1 MITPSI
7 ATHALTRMYGSQ
19 TALDAVTLSVE
30 PGSVYALV
38 GPNGAGKTT
47 LIQLIMNL
55 QPATSGSAQL
65 LGLPSSQ
72 IRGAASVSYTHLDV
86 YKRQLL
92 IRPSSEVTPDRNRE
106 FRERQTW
113 PTRVASGCRSG
124 AGRRQGNYSR
134 RISRQ
139 R

>member
-47 LIQLIMNL
+47 LIQLISYL
-55 QPATSGSAQL
+55 FTF
-65 LGLPSSQ
+65 
-72 IRGAASVSYTHLDV
+72 GAVQA
-86 YKRQLL
+86 
-92 IRPSSEVTPDRNRE
+92 
-106 FRERQTW
+106 
-113 PTRVASGCRSG
+113 
-124 AGRRQGNYSR
+124 
-134 RISRQ
+134 
-139 R
+139 